1 MSLDTDSAVQSYG
14 IARWGAGYFAIG
26 DGGRL
31 VAHPKPGADG
41 TVDLYR
47 LAHDV
52 RAAGLSWPVLVR
64 FTDIL
69 RDRVAGLRGAF
80 ARAFAEL
87 DFQGRY
93 TAVYPIKVNQQRSV
107 VEQILAGGD
116 GGVGLEAGSKPELMA
131 VLALSPPG
139 GVVVCNGYK
148 DREYLR
154 LALIG
159 RALGHRVYVVVEKP
173 SELELAL
180 AEAATLGVEPLF
192 GVRVRLAS
200 SAAGKWQN
208 SGGEKAKFGLSAA
221 QVLALV
227 ERLRAAGR
235 LDCLRLL
242 HSHIGSQIPNLRD
255 IRRGVGEVAR
265 FFQELRRLGA
275 PVDVVDVGGGLGID
289 YEGTG
294 SRHYC
299 SINYSLDGY
308 AREVVKAL
316 GRVCAEHG
324 LPHPDVFTES
334 GRALTAHHAVLITN
348 VIDREPAPAGVE
360 APALTADAPEVLHT
374 LAALTRAAAHASP
387 LETYQEAR
395 HAIDEARDLFERGE
409 LRLEDRALAEQMYY
423 AVCHRLRPRLLS
435 SSRRQR
441 ELLDELH
448 EQLAERVFCNFSL
461 FQSMPDVWAID
472 QVFPVVPLHRL
483 DEPTTSAA
491 VLHDLTCDSDGCID
505 QYVDQDGVEAT
516 LPLHA
521 PRPGE
526 DYLIG
531 IFLVGAYQ
539 EILGDMHN
547 LFGDTD
553 AVNVEL
559 DAAGGYRLTQP
570 ERGDS
575 VDELLR
581 YVHFDPEQ
589 MLRAYREKLRAAP
602 IAARTA
608 DQFYDE
614 LKAGLY
620 GYTYLED

>member
-1 MSLDTDSAVQSYG
+1 MSLDSDTVAQNYG
-14 IARWGAGYFAIG
+14 IARWGAGYFDIG
-26 DGGRL
+26 PGGRL
-31 VAHPKPGADG
+31 VVRPKPDG
-41 TVDLYR
+41 DATVDLYR
-47 LAHDV
+47 VAHEV
-52 RAAGLSWPVLVR
+52 RSAGLAWPVLVR

-69 RDRVAGLRGAF
+69 RDRVSGLRAAF
-80 ARAFAEL
+80 ARAGEEL
-87 DFQGRY
+87 AFRGRY

-107 VEQILAGGD
+107 VEQILAGGA

-139 GVVVCNGYK
+139 GVIVCNGYK

-154 LALIG
+154 VALIG
-159 RALGHRVYVVVEKP
+159 RALGHRVYIVVEKP

-180 AEAATLGVEPLF
+180 AEAEALGVEPLF

-308 AREVVKAL
+308 AREVIKAL
-316 GRVCAEHG
+316 ARVCDEHG

-334 GRALTAHHAVLITN
+334 GRALTAHHAVLVTN
-348 VIDREPAPAGVE
+348 VIDREAAPAGIE
-360 APALTADAPEVLHT
+360 SPALADDDPEVLHA
-374 LAALTRAAAHASP
+374 LAALTCAAAQASP

-395 HAIDEARDLFERGE
+395 HAIEEARDLFERGE
-409 LRLEDRALAEQMYY
+409 LRLEERALAEQMYF

-483 DEPTTSAA
+483 DEAPTAAA

-516 LPLHA
+516 LPMHA
-521 PRPGE
+521 ARPGE

-531 IFLVGAYQ
+531 VFLIGAYQ

-559 DAAGGYRLTQP
+559 DGAGGYRLTQP

-589 MLRAYREKLRAAP
+589 MLKAYREKLRAAP
-602 IAARTA
+602 IPARAA

-614 LKAGLY
+614 LKAGLH

>member
-1 MSLDTDSAVQSYG
+1 MDAENTVVQNYG
-14 IARWGAGYFAIG
+14 VARWGGGYFEIG
-26 DGGRL
+26 AGGRL
-31 VAHPKPGADG
+31 LARPRPASPV
-41 TVDLYR
+41 TVDLYQV
-47 LAHDV
+47 AHEV

-69 RDRVAGLRGAF
+69 RDRVAALRGAF
-80 ARAFAEL
+80 ARACAEH
-87 DFQGRY
+87 DYPGSY

-107 VEQILAGGD
+107 VEQILAGGED
-116 GGVGLEAGSKPELMA
+116 GVGLEAGSKPELIA
-131 VLALSPPG
+131 VLALSRPE

-148 DREYLR
+148 DREYIR

-159 RALGHRVYVVVEKP
+159 RALGHRVYIVVEKP
-173 SELELAL
+173 SEIDLVL
-180 AEAATLGVEPLF
+180 AESAALGVEPLL
-192 GVRVRLAS
+192 GVRIRLAS

-208 SGGEKAKFGLSAA
+208 SGGEKAKFGLSAS
-221 QVLALV
+221 QLLALV

-235 LDCLRLL
+235 LQCLRLL

-265 FFQELRRLGA
+265 FFQELCRLGA
-275 PVDVVDVGGGLGID
+275 PIDVVDVGGGLGID

-299 SINYSLDGY
+299 SINYTLDGY
-308 AREVVKAL
+308 AREVVKAMA
-316 GRVCAEHG
+316 RVCAEHD
-324 LPHPDVFTES
+324 LPPPALFTES

-348 VIDREPAPAGVE
+348 VIDREPAPTGIRDPH
-360 APALTADAPEVLHT
+360 PARDAPEVLQT
-374 LAALTRAAAHASP
+374 LAALVREADTAPP
-387 LETYQEAR
+387 LELYQETR
-395 HAIDEARDLFERGE
+395 HGLDEARDLFERGE
-409 LRLEDRALAEQMYY
+409 LTLEERALGEQMYF

-435 SSRRQR
+435 TSRRQR
-441 ELLDELH
+441 ELLDELN

-461 FQSMPDVWAID
+461 FQSLPDVWAID

-483 DEPTTSAA
+483 DETPGVSG

-521 PRPGE
+521 PRAGE

-553 AVNVEL
+553 AVNLVL
-559 DAAGGYRLTQP
+559 DDAGGYRLSQP

-581 YVHFDPEQ
+581 YVHFDPDQ
-589 MLRAYREKLRAAP
+589 MLQSFRDKLRRAG
-602 IAARTA
+602 IAERTA

-620 GYTYLED
+620 GYTYLEE

>member
-1 MSLDTDSAVQSYG
+1 MDAEHAAVQNYG
-14 IARWGAGYFAIG
+14 IARWGGGYFAIG
-26 DGGRL
+26 PGGRL
-31 VAHPKPGADG
+31 VARPWPSSPV
-41 TVDLYR
+41 TVDLYQV
-47 LAHDV
+47 AQEA
-52 RAAGLSWPVLVR
+52 RAAGLAWPVLVR

-69 RDRVAGLRGAF
+69 RDRVAALRGAF
-80 ARAFAEL
+80 ARACAEL
-87 DFQGRY
+87 GYAGPY

-107 VEQILAGGD
+107 VEQILAGGED
-116 GGVGLEAGSKPELMA
+116 GVGLEAGSKPELIA
-131 VLALSPPG
+131 VLALSRPE

-148 DREYLR
+148 DREYIR

-159 RALGHRVYVVVEKP
+159 RALGHRVYIVVEKP
-173 SELELAL
+173 SEIDLVL
-180 AEAATLGVEPLF
+180 AESAALGVEPLL
-192 GVRVRLAS
+192 GVRIRLAS

-208 SGGEKAKFGLSAA
+208 SGGEKAKFGLSAS
-221 QVLALV
+221 QLLALV

-235 LDCLRLL
+235 LQCLRLL

-265 FFQELRRLGA
+265 FFQELCRLGA
-275 PVDVVDVGGGLGID
+275 PIDVVDVGGGLGID

-299 SINYSLDGY
+299 SINYTLDGY
-308 AREVVKAL
+308 AREVVKAMA
-316 GRVCAEHG
+316 RVCAEHD
-324 LPHPDVFTES
+324 LPPPALFTES

-348 VIDREPAPAGVE
+348 VIDREPAPTGIRDPH
-360 APALTADAPEVLHT
+360 PARDAPEVLQT
-374 LAALTRAAAHASP
+374 LAALVREADTAPP
-387 LETYQEAR
+387 LELYQETR
-395 HAIDEARDLFERGE
+395 HGLDEARDLFERGE
-409 LRLEDRALAEQMYY
+409 LTLEERALGEQMYF

-435 SSRRQR
+435 TSRRQR
-441 ELLDELH
+441 ELLDELN

-461 FQSMPDVWAID
+461 FQSLPDVWAID

-483 DEPTTSAA
+483 DEPPGVSG

-521 PRPGE
+521 PRAGE

-553 AVNVEL
+553 AVNLVL
-559 DAAGGYRLTQP
+559 DDAGGYRLSQP

-581 YVHFDPEQ
+581 YVHFDPDQ
-589 MLRAYREKLRAAP
+589 MLQSFRDMLRRAG
-602 IAARTA
+602 IAERTA

-620 GYTYLED
+620 GYTYLEE

>member
-1 MSLDTDSAVQSYG
+1 MDAEHAAVQNYG
-14 IARWGAGYFAIG
+14 IARWGGGYFAIG
-26 DGGRL
+26 PGGRL
-31 VAHPKPGADG
+31 VARPRPSSPV
-41 TVDLYR
+41 TVDLYQV
-47 LAHDV
+47 AQEA
-52 RAAGLSWPVLVR
+52 RAAGLAWPVLVR

-69 RDRVAGLRGAF
+69 RDRVAALRGAF
-80 ARAFAEL
+80 ARACAEL
-87 DFQGRY
+87 GYAGPY

-107 VEQILAGGD
+107 VEQILAGGED
-116 GGVGLEAGSKPELMA
+116 GVGLEAGSKPELIA
-131 VLALSPPG
+131 VLALSRPE

-148 DREYLR
+148 DREYIR

-159 RALGHRVYVVVEKP
+159 RALGHRVYIVVEKP
-173 SELELAL
+173 SEIDLVL
-180 AEAATLGVEPLF
+180 AESAALGVEPLL
-192 GVRVRLAS
+192 GVRIRLAS

-208 SGGEKAKFGLSAA
+208 SGGEKAKFGLSAS
-221 QVLALV
+221 QLLALV

-235 LDCLRLL
+235 LQCLRLL

-265 FFQELRRLGA
+265 FFQELCRLGA
-275 PVDVVDVGGGLGID
+275 PIDVVDVGGGLGID

-299 SINYSLDGY
+299 SINYTLDGY
-308 AREVVKAL
+308 AREVVKAMA
-316 GRVCAEHG
+316 RVCAEHD
-324 LPHPDVFTES
+324 LPPPALFTES

-348 VIDREPAPAGVE
+348 VIDREPAPTGIRDPH
-360 APALTADAPEVLHT
+360 PARDAPEVLQT
-374 LAALTRAAAHASP
+374 LAALVREADTAPP
-387 LETYQEAR
+387 LELYQETR
-395 HAIDEARDLFERGE
+395 HGLDEARDLFERGE
-409 LRLEDRALAEQMYY
+409 LTLEERALGEQMYF

-435 SSRRQR
+435 TSRRQR
-441 ELLDELH
+441 ELLDELN

-461 FQSMPDVWAID
+461 FQSLPDVWAID

-483 DEPTTSAA
+483 DEPPGVSG

-521 PRPGE
+521 PRAGE

-553 AVNVEL
+553 AVNLVL
-559 DAAGGYRLTQP
+559 DDAGGYRLSQP

-581 YVHFDPEQ
+581 YVHFDPDQ
-589 MLRAYREKLRAAP
+589 MLQSFRDKLRRAG
-602 IAARTA
+602 IAERTA

-620 GYTYLED
+620 GYTYLEE